1 MTHFAVVVVLS
12 LVMWGLSMAENNHHL
27 LLFSEITTASSEAP
41 GATTEEDWSN
51 IDHRSHKDVDNS
63 EVSLE
68 SISVKG
74 SLRMVKHFFLWTR
87 KNAGNSS
94 YEILDPTKLITIINS
109 NFSARQTFI
118 IIHGFLGWGNEAW
131 ILQLKD
137 KLLNMSDCNVISVDW
152 PAGSEWILL
161 TYYTAVKDVP
171 YVAQDTTLLLENL
184 VTQKALNLK
193 YVHFIGHS
201 LGAHVSGL
209 AGKPFKGEIG
219 RITGL
224 DPAGLEYHQVPAKE
238 RIDSSDAKYVDIM
251 HTNGCYNF
259 WNPWGVCILLMETI
273 RDNKEKI
280 RSSAQAATPPT
291 PLQLTTKDMSK
302 AFALIQ
308 EGLQI
313 FADNDPNCERN
324 IKIARAVNNALSSY
338 TELYKEKDCYG
349 INENIGHSDFWPNGG
364 EHQPACQKVNGE
376 IGCDHELAY
385 KYYIES
391 LDYGIDSTLFL
402 ARNCSHWKEYEAG
415 NCSCGDDAQYMG
427 YFVNTRLDG
436 IFYLTTKSSEPFA
449 KKDAVC
455 LPGSAYSDRIK
466 RLFKI
471 VAASFSGVAAII
483 GVAAV
488 GITMQRRRSRLL
500 KSGLLT
506 DEDEQVEKDN
516 DDELVEA

>member
-259 WNPWGVCILLMETI
+259 WNPWG
-273 RDNKEKI
+273 
-280 RSSAQAATPPT
+280 
-291 PLQLTTKDMSK
+291 
-302 AFALIQ
+302 
-308 EGLQI
+308 
-313 FADNDPNCERN
+313 
-324 IKIARAVNNALSSY
+324 
-338 TELYKEKDCYG
+338 DCYG

-427 YFVNTRLDG
+427 YFVNTRCG
-436 IFYLTTKSSEPFA
+436 GNYRCCCSGNHHAETK
-449 KKDAVC
+449 
-455 LPGSAYSDRIK
+455 I
-466 RLFKI
+466 
-471 VAASFSGVAAII
+471 
-483 GVAAV
+483 
-488 GITMQRRRSRLL
+488 
-500 KSGLLT
+500 
-506 DEDEQVEKDN
+506 
-516 DDELVEA
+516 